1 MPRILII
8 DDEPAICW
16 SLKERLTDQ
25 GHVVQIA
32 ASVERAEEILNTFSP
47 DIIVLDIRL
56 PGEDGLSAIP
66 GFRKRLPSTHDRLW
80 GSSDSR

>member
-25 GHVVQIA
+25 GHDVQIA
-32 ASVERAEEILNTFSP
+32 ASVERADKLLNTFVP
-47 DIIVLDIRL
+47 DVIVLDIRL
-56 PGEDGLSAIP
+56 PGLDGLSAIFDNDFP
-66 GFRKRLPSTHDRLW
+66 QPPL
-80 GSSDSR
+80 SS